1 MSLVD
6 KRYIR
11 IKNTTCT
18 EEVDDWLSDIG
29 MEYMKDW
36 RYGASGIY
44 VTPELELILK
54 VKYPALEYKIRA
66 TYKGKEDYAGF
77 IEVEEE

>member
-44 VTPELELILK
+44 VTPALEVIIKL
-54 VKYPALEYKIRA
+54 KYPLLEYKPRVI
-66 TYKGKEDYAGF
+66 YKEDYTYTVLFG
-77 IEVEEE
+77 E

>member
-6 KRYIR
+6 KRYLR

-54 VKYPALEYKIRA
+54 VKYPELEYRPRDIYKVKI
-66 TYKGKEDYAGF
+66 DD
-77 IEVEEE
+77 